1 MDSSNFPTRR
11 RQHFREGIA
20 TADALLTRVVLS
32 TPVARRLN
40 NNRLIM
46 SDLKKILSRLEA
58 ESEEDTRQLT
68 EEESQGLEG
77 GVLNSGCPLNSG
89 CHIQVACTG

>member
-1 MDSSNFPTRR
+1 
-11 RQHFREGIA
+11 
-20 TADALLTRVVLS
+20 
-32 TPVARRLN
+32 
-40 NNRLIM
+40 M

-58 ESEEDTRQLT
+58 ESEEDTHQLT